1 MQLRFI
7 FQRLI
12 LMFQEPEDFILAA
25 FAVVWTGVSF
35 LLCKQFIG
43 MDLSGSLK
51 VTIATGVLL
60 AALFVA
66 WQMGVWRKWFT
77 PLMAGAFVAC
87 WWPLLD
93 WIAIK
98 KNMPQNFVADTPIIF
113 NAPWY
118 ASWTFKL
125 SLTAVGIVG
134 RGILL
139 FLKKKKS

>member
-1 MQLRFI
+1 MAH
-7 FQRLI
+7 RLAFN
-12 LMFQEPEDFILAA
+12 LTMFQEPEDFILAA
-25 FAVVWTGVSF
+25 FAIVWTGVTF

-43 MDLSGSLK
+43 MDISGSLK

-66 WQMGVWRKWFT
+66 WQMGVFRKWFL
-77 PLMAGAFVAC
+77 PFVAGAFVAC
-87 WWPLLD
+87 WYPLLD

-98 KNMPQNFVADTPIIF
+98 KHLPQGLTADTPIIF

-125 SLTAVGIVG
+125 SLTAAVIVAG
-134 RGILL
+134 FVWLWVKR
-139 FLKKKKS
+139 KKQ